1 MEYWSGLPCP
11 PPGDLPDPGIEPTSL
26 PSSAL
31 ADGFFTTSATWEASA
46 AAAKS
51 LQSCP
56 TVCDPID
63 SSLPGCPVPGILQAR
78 TLEWGAIAF
87 SALILW
93 APVIPHHQN
102 PSRSQL
108 ARVPCDA
115 AHRNQPLAGL
125 RVWVGVQIEDNHLQI
140 CLKNCHPDGISG

>member
-1 MEYWSGLPCP
+1 MGLPRRN
-11 PPGDLPDPGIEPTSL
+11 GIKEVGGEAAKQGGSKGRKPNVSL
-26 PSSAL
+26 LSS
-31 ADGFFTTSATWEASA
+31 SA

>member
-1 MEYWSGLPCP
+1 MGLPRRN
-11 PPGDLPDPGIEPTSL
+11 GIKEVEGEAAKQGGSKGRKPNVSL
-26 PSSAL
+26 LSS
-31 ADGFFTTSATWEASA
+31 SA